1 MDSEAR
7 CSLVAIVK
15 VGLPFRRHRRLLGS
29 TWVCRLCLSYLC
41 HVYLH
46 GSVQFQRD
54 VGSVTIVPI
63 EAPESSEP
71 GRRRGC

>member
-1 MDSEAR
+1 MNSEAR

-15 VGLPFRRHRRLLGS
+15 VGLPWRRHRRSGS
-29 TWVCRLCLSYLC
+29 TRVCLSYLC

-63 EAPESSEP
+63 EAPESFKP

>member
-1 MDSEAR
+1 MDLEAR

-15 VGLPFRRHRRLLGS
+15 VGLPLRRRRRSGS
-29 TWVCRLCLSYLC
+29 TRVCRLCLSYLC

-63 EAPESSEP
+63 EAPESFEP

>member
-1 MDSEAR
+1 MNSEAR

-15 VGLPFRRHRRLLGS
+15 VGLPWRPHRRSGS
-29 TWVCRLCLSYLC
+29 TRVCRLCLSYLC

-63 EAPESSEP
+63 EAPESFKP